1 MPLLYRIKRNGVMKK
16 ITYIPG
22 SGQRELLVTILLF
35 TIPTLLLLIV
45 FQLVPII
52 KAVQYSLYSY
62 NLISGKK
69 VFLGLKNYVNA
80 FKDQQFLH
88 SLKVTV
94 NYFLLRVPLQLIFG
108 FLLAL
113 LLVRK
118 HKWTD
123 AFRTFIL
130 LPVVTSMVVITT
142 ILGLMMHPTNGL
154 FNAMLQL
161 VGIPHQPFLTSPG
174 QALYSI
180 VGITVWKNVGL
191 TMLFFLAGMFAIPAS
206 YYEAATIDGASY
218 LQQQIYITLPLI
230 KRTIVFLL
238 MTISIRAFQVFG
250 PILLTT
256 GGGPVDSTRV
266 VVMHIYEYA
275 FTFNRMGYASAM
287 SVILAL
293 ILIVVTGLQRYY
305 TSRNRRSSI

>member
-1 MPLLYRIKRNGVMKK
+1 MKK

-22 SGQRELLVTILLF
+22 SGQKELLSTILLF
-35 TIPTLLLLIV
+35 TVPTLILLIT
-45 FQLVPII
+45 FQLVPIL

-62 NLISGKK
+62 NLISGNK
-69 VFLGLKNYVNA
+69 VFLGFENYVKA
-80 FKDQQFLH
+80 FQDERFLN
-88 SLKVTV
+88 SLKTTV
-94 NYFLLRVPLQLIFG
+94 KYFLMRVPLQMFFG
-108 FLLAL
+108 YLLAL
-113 LLVRK
+113 LLVTPR
-118 HKWTD
+118 KWTTTY
-123 AFRTFIL
+123 RTIIL
-130 LPVVTSMVVITT
+130 LPVVSSMVVMTT

-161 VGIPHQPFLTSPG
+161 IGIKPQLYLTSPD
-174 QALYSI
+174 QALYAI

-206 YYEAATIDGASY
+206 YYEAAKIDGVNY
-218 LQQQIYITLPLI
+218 IQQQIHITLPLI

-238 MTISIRAFQVFG
+238 MTLSIRAFQVFG

-287 SVILAL
+287 SVILAMIL
-293 ILIVVTGLQRYY
+293 ILVTGLQRYY
-305 TSRNRRSSI
+305 TQKNKRGEA